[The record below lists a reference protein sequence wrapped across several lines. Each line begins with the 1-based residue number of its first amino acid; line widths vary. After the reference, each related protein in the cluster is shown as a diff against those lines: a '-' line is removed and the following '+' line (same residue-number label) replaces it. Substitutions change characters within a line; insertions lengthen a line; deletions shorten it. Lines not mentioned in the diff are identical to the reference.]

1 MLRPA
6 ANTGARRVTLF
17 YFSVLHPLAARLAYN
32 LQPAKALYE
41 NFSQLCS
48 FKSGAHSR
56 EPRKKTIGCLT

>member
-6 ANTGARRVTLF
+6 ANTGARHATLF
-17 YFSVLHPLAARLAYN
+17 YFSVLHPRAARLAYN

-48 FKSGAHSR
+48 FESGTLLRAAH
-56 EPRKKTIGCLT
+56 KQTIGCLT